1 MQSRILVAAAT
12 AGIGIL
18 FAAPSVT
25 ATPITPIGSSA
36 VTAAAELANGIEPVA
51 RRYYKRPRY
60 GHRYPRYRHRYA
72 RRCWNCGGYGYGGY
86 GYGGYGY
93 GGYGP
98 SVYFSLGIPLFY
110 GGYYGSPYPYYGSY
124 YRYPRYYRGYY
135 RYPRYYG
142 GYYGGSS
149 VWYGGKRN

>member
-1 MQSRILVAAAT
+1 MMQSRILVAAAT
-12 AGIGIL
+12 AGIAVL

-25 ATPITPIGSSA
+25 TATPITPNSSSA
-36 VTAAAELANGIEPVA
+36 VAAAAELANGIETVA
-51 RRYYKRPRY
+51 RRYYKPRY
-60 GHRYPRYRHRYA
+60 GYRYHRYRHRYA
-72 RRCWNCGGYGYGGY
+72 HRCWNCGGYGYG
-86 GYGGYGY
+86 YGG
-93 GGYGP
+93 P
-98 SVYFSLGIPLFY
+98 SFSFGLGIPFFN
-110 GGYYGSPYPYYGSY
+110 GGYYGNPYYDNY